1 MNHVMI
7 DLETFGTRSQS
18 VIVSVGAVQFDPHSF
33 ELGATFHES
42 IDLKSAM
49 THGLKLDSGT
59 IVWWLDQSPEARLAL
74 VNKIKTASSL
84 ATTLGAFR
92 SFLQRVSPDVK
103 VWGNGA
109 DFDLSLLQ
117 QAYEALGQE
126 KPWKYNASR
135 CYRTLLAE
143 FGRPEDSVTPT
154 LAHDALADA
163 IAQAKTAQNIFA
175 RLRQQAEYAEEL
187 TQVKVGFI
195 QASIKGF
202 SA

>member
-18 VIVSVGAVQFDPHSF
+18 VIVSIGAVQFDPHSDQMG
-33 ELGATFHES
+33 ETFHDA
-42 IDLKSAM
+42 IDLKSAIG
-49 THGLKLDSGT
+49 HGLKMDPSTVL
-59 IVWWLDQSPEARLAL
+59 WWLEQTDAARWAL
-74 VNKIKTASSL
+74 VTKVKGASSL
-84 ATTLGAFR
+84 ASSLDWFR
-92 SFLQRVSPDVK
+92 SFLQGVATSVESKDYF

-109 DFDLSLLQ
+109 DFDLALLQ

-143 FGRPEDSVTPT
+143 FGRPEDRVAAE
-154 LAHDALADA
+154 LAHDALSDA

-175 RLRQQAEYAEEL
+175 RLR
-187 TQVKVGFI
+187 G
-195 QASIKGF
+195 
-202 SA
+202 